1 MSRKLLGDIRKNVRK
16 ILDTTIEDGKSG
28 NQIATELGI
37 NKNSVYKWISQ
48 YNKRKGIPVLSSP
61 KPEVNKEDKLR
72 IRELE
77 RLLRDKK
84 EEIAILKKAVH
95 IFSKIE
101 NS

>member
-1 MSRKLLGDIRKNVRK
+1 MSTKRYDLEQQEQIARMS
-16 ILDTTIEDGKSG
+16 IEGGKSG
-28 NQIATELGI
+28 NQIAAELGI

-48 YNKRKGIPVLSSP
+48 YKKRKGIPMLSFP
-61 KPEVNKEDKLR
+61 KPPVNKENRAR

-77 RLLRDKK
+77 KLLKDKE